1 VIKPPDGG
9 GHPVED
15 PQRLDPVA
23 LEILWQR
30 LITIMNEVDGIIVR
44 STFSTIL
51 SEGRDFACVLVDPRG
66 SSLCQSSLST
76 PNFCVV
82 LPRTARVMLERFP
95 LSVLR
100 EGDVLAT
107 NDPWIGTGHLPD
119 YILLSPVF
127 VKGRVVALLGT
138 VSHVSDVGG
147 HPAEIEGTDVFSEGL
162 RMAPFKLYE
171 QGRENALAFETIGN
185 NCRVP
190 GMLLGDLRAMAGA
203 LRIGAERM
211 REFLTDY
218 GIDDIDG
225 VSAEILNRSEAAMRE
240 GIAALPDGV
249 YEYGMDIDGYI
260 ETVRLQ
266 ARVEVRGSEV
276 FVDYTGSSPQ
286 RRDAAINAVYN
297 STYATSIYPF
307 KCALAPDI
315 PNNEGLFRPIRVSAP
330 KGSILNAV
338 FPAPVKAR
346 AKTTNN
352 INQVIF
358 GALWPIFGER
368 VQASNGGIWPLVL
381 MGDDPQLGHFLVDM
395 LPHGGRGGMPSLDGM
410 IPVSYPTNGTVTPC
424 EIIEARAPVL
434 FRQKA
439 LRADS
444 GGPGRRRGGLGQVM
458 AFEVLGVNPVTFN
471 LTPDR
476 VTTLPPGLDDGR
488 PGLIGEVRVNGRRIT
503 RFPPIQL
510 HPGDVVELHLPG
522 GGGFGPVSERDAAS
536 VLQDLTMGYITAEGA
551 ARDYGLLPPDPDRA
565 AIASVSRARRRPT
578 TRCSRRSST
587 R

>member
-1 VIKPPDGG
+1 MRRRGTAGRFDAVT
-9 GHPVED
+9 
-15 PQRLDPVA
+15 

-51 SEGRDFACVLVDPRG
+51 SEGRDFACILVDPQG
-66 SSLCQSSLST
+66 ASLCQSSLST

-82 LPRTARVMLERFP
+82 LPRTAKVLLKRFP
-95 LSVLR
+95 LDLLR

-119 YILLSPVF
+119 YILLAPVF
-127 VKGRVVALLGT
+127 WKGKVVALLGT

-162 RMAPFKLYE
+162 RMPAFKLYE
-171 QGRENALAFETIGN
+171 AGRENALAFEVIGN

-190 GMLLGDLRAMAGA
+190 DMLLGDLRAMAGA
-203 LRIGAERM
+203 LKIGGDRV

-218 GIDDIDG
+218 GMDDIEDL
-225 VSAEILNRSEAAMRE
+225 SAEILNRSEAAMRDR
-240 GIAALPDGV
+240 IAALPHGT
-249 YEYGMDIDGYI
+249 YEFGMDIDGYI
-260 ETVRLQ
+260 QTVHLHVK
-266 ARVEVRGSEV
+266 AEITGTEV

-286 RRDAAINAVYN
+286 TLNAAINAVYN

-315 PNNEGLFRPIRVSAP
+315 PNNEGLFRPIHVSAP
-330 KGSILNAV
+330 QGCILNAT

-352 INQVIF
+352 INQVLF
-358 GALWPIFGER
+358 GALWPVFGER

-381 MGDDPQLGHFLVDM
+381 MGEDASLGRFLVDL
-395 LPHGGRGGMPSLDGM
+395 LPHGGRGGMPTLDGM
-410 IPVSYPTNGTVTPC
+410 IPVSYPTNSMVTPC
-424 EIIEARAPVL
+424 EVIEAKAPVL
-434 FRQKA
+434 FEKKE
-439 LRADS
+439 LRCDS
-444 GGPGRRRGGLGQVM
+444 GGPGRRRGGLGQVIV
-458 AFEVLGVNPVTFN
+458 FKVVGSHPITFN

-476 VTTLPPGLDDGR
+476 VTTLPQGLNGGR
-488 PGLIGEVRVNGRRIT
+488 PGRIGEVFINGEKIL

-510 HPGDVVELHLPG
+510 NPGDVVELHMPG
-522 GGGFGPVSERDAAS
+522 GGGFGPVEEREPARILHDLVTGYISREGAVADYDVSPEHTRDAPA
-536 VLQDLTMGYITAEGA
+536 
-551 ARDYGLLPPDPDRA
+551 PDR
-565 AIASVSRARRRPT
+565 
-578 TRCSRRSST
+578 
-587 R
+587 